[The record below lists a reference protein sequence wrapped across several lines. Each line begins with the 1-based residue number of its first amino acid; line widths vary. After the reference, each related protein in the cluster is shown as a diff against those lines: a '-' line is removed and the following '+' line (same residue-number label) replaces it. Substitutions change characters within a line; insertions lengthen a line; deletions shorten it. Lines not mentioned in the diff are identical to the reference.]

1 MKVRIGRPSGVNGLQ
16 GGGKDSALI
25 RIGVLVPIDGNIDNG
40 GRETHLIS
48 EKNHREVG
56 APESGLDVVYT
67 SSGVIV
73 GSDRNSVG
81 NILHWKNTGEGGTV
95 GGAAAGSRGICK
107 GDWI

>member
-40 GRETHLIS
+40 GRETHLVS

-67 SSGVIV
+67 
-73 GSDRNSVG
+73 G
-81 NILHWKNTGEGGTV
+81 NIGSVVNQPKTRGGDIV
-95 GGAAAGSRGICK
+95 GGAAADI
-107 GDWI
+107 